1 MSNYI
6 SPVEKIDSLII
17 HKIPSNKAIKVI
29 KAVRDDRVTLMLAE
43 DGRVY
48 SSAAESFAYLPG
60 SDWRQV
66 STMKALRR
74 LGVITAAQL
83 EQHLECGRRET
94 ARRDALHA
102 AEQIMRHAK
111 TLGIELSTKQ
121 MQKISEAKPTS
132 HGAGVSNG

>member
-6 SPVEKIDSLII
+6 SPIEKIDNLII
-17 HKIPSNKAIKVI
+17 HKIPSNRSIKVV
-29 KAVRDDRVTLMLAE
+29 KATRDDRVTLMLGD
-43 DGRVY
+43 DGRVF
-48 SSAAESFAYLPG
+48 SSAAEDFAYMPG
-60 SDWRQV
+60 TDWRQV

-83 EQHLECGRRET
+83 EQHLECGRRAT

-102 AEQIMRHAK
+102 AEQITRYAK

-121 MQKISEAKPTS
+121 RQQIADAQSTNNAEA
-132 HGAGVSNG
+132 AVE